1 MQSITINHG
10 RDWGIEQR
18 LRYFD
23 SRQNAHIILD
33 NRHRLPLQISEVC
46 SYSLKPLRKEND
58 HTWDPASQSI
68 APQLRLYASVEL
80 FTIEYQVSP
89 SQSSD
94 FRIVPAKFFVLF
106 WCGKVLV
113 RTTPP
118 FSSTDN
124 HELEKQLQQ
133 YNLGQFQRRPASER
147 GDLSIER
154 FEAMAESVTAT
165 NTIDKTNFGVTV
177 GVKKRDILD
186 SSFYTL
192 ILDYKSLYQ
201 L

>member
-1 MQSITINHG
+1 M
-10 RDWGIEQR
+10 
-18 LRYFD
+18 
-23 SRQNAHIILD
+23 
-33 NRHRLPLQISEVC
+33 
-46 SYSLKPLRKEND
+46 
-58 HTWDPASQSI
+58 
-68 APQLRLYASVEL
+68 
-80 FTIEYQVSP
+80 
-89 SQSSD
+89 
-94 FRIVPAKFFVLF
+94 
-106 WCGKVLV
+106 V

-133 YNLGQFQRRPASER
+133 YNLGQFQRRWAYER

-177 GVKKRDILD
+177 GVKKKDILD

-192 ILDYKSLYQ
+192 ILDYKSLFQ